1 MDTITLL
8 QHYWWLVI
16 SLLGALLVF
25 LMFVQGGQALLY
37 TIGRTEEER
46 NMLVNSLGRKW
57 EFTFTTLVTFGGAF
71 FASFPLFYST
81 SFGGAFY
88 VWMAILLCFVIQA
101 VAYEYR
107 RKPGNV
113 FGERTFNA
121 FLLVNGVLGPLLIGT
136 AVGTFFTGAEF
147 TVDRLNLANQ
157 GGAAVISQW
166 ATPWHG
172 LEAVAEWRN
181 VLLGLSVTLLAMTL
195 ACQYFMNNID
205 DEAIFRRAARR
216 MRTFAVLFVACFV
229 AWLLA
234 LVLADG
240 WAVDAAGT
248 VSIEPYKYLHNLVEM
263 PYVAAAL
270 LIGGVSV
277 LWSVWLGW
285 RGSRRAVRGRR
296 HGAHGAVAAA
306 ARGVERHGLLPFAR
320 GHAVVADDPQLL
332 VEPLHAP
339 HDGVGVA
346 VRAVRGSLHLV
357 RLACD
362 EPPSDHPR
370 GDPRRRPPV
379 LRRTLRL
386 SEGADRLRA
395 MPGRGCA
402 NMRTCEHRRTP
413 PVRMFVC
420 SPG

>member
-1 MDTITLL
+1 MDTLTFL
-8 QHYWWLVI
+8 QHYWWFII

-37 TIGRTEEER
+37 DIGRTEEER
-46 NMLVNSLGRKW
+46 NRLVNSLGRKW

-88 VWMAILLCFVIQA
+88 VWMAILFCFVLQA

-107 RKPGNV
+107 RKPANV

-121 FLLVNGVLGPLLIGT
+121 FLLINGVLGPLLIGT

-181 VLLGLSVTLLAMTL
+181 VLLGAAVALLAMAL

-205 DEAIFRRAARR
+205 DETILRRAQSR
-216 MRTFAVLFVACFV
+216 MRLFGVLFVVCFV

-234 LVLADG
+234 LLLADG
-240 WAVDAAGT
+240 RAADAAGT
-248 VSIEPYKYLHNLVEM
+248 ISAEPYKYLRNLLEM
-263 PYVAAAL
+263 PYVTVVL
-270 LIGGVSV
+270 LLGVVSV
-277 LWSVWLGW
+277 LWSIRLGW
-285 RGSRRAVRGRR
+285 CGSRRAVWFG
-296 HGAHGAVAAA
+296 GAGTVLTVLSLLLLAGWNGTAYYPSLTDMQSSLTITNSSSSLFTLRTMAWVSLFVPFVAAYIWYA
-306 ARGVERHGLLPFAR
+306 W
-320 GHAVVADDPQLL
+320 
-332 VEPLHAP
+332 
-339 HDGVGVA
+339 
-346 VRAVRGSLHLV
+346 RAMNR
-357 RLACD
+357 RPITR
-362 EPPSDHPR
+362 EEIR
-370 GDPRRRPPV
+370 GD
-379 LRRTLRL
+379 
-386 SEGADRLRA
+386 D
-395 MPGRGCA
+395 
-402 NMRTCEHRRTP
+402 HQY
-413 PVRMFVC
+413 
-420 SPG
+420 